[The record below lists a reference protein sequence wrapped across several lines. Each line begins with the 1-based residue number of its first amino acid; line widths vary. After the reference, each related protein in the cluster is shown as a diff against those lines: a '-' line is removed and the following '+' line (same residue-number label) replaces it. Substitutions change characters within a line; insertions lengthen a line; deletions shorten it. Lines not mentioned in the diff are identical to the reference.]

1 MKIRNHLLARDDGRS
16 SWGSLSG
23 LNRYSNGIEL
33 DPAGCQVKRGG
44 KWVSPPTRRSYPD
57 SEVTGAPTKTTRP
70 AQRHQAGP
78 TVNISPLSAL
88 EFASACL
95 PIQTGE

>member
-23 LNRYSNGIEL
+23 PNRYSRGIEL

-57 SEVTGAPTKTTRP
+57 SEVTVTSTKTTRP
-70 AQRHQAGP
+70 AQRHQAGTP
-78 TVNISPLSAL
+78 EYLAPVST
-88 EFASACL
+88 
-95 PIQTGE
+95 